1 MRGNWNIC
9 VYIYYWEIDLA
20 KYFNAST
27 IELHIVCSQPI
38 KAMQKKKKKK
48 NYYNSKTLKF
58 RPN

>member
-9 VYIYYWEIDLA
+9 VYIYYWEIGLG

-27 IELHIVCSQPI
+27 IEPHIVCSQPI
-38 KAMQKKKKKK
+38 KAMQKKKCS
-48 NYYNSKTLKF
+48 NSKTLKF

>member
-9 VYIYYWEIDLA
+9 VYIYYWEIGLG

-27 IELHIVCSQPI
+27 IEPHIVCSQPI

-48 NYYNSKTLKF
+48 IILIPKH
-58 RPN
+58 